1 MEENQDSEIFSNLLK
16 VQAGSVLAKMVKRD
30 LTGQLPVL

>member
-16 VQAGSVLAKMVKRD
+16 VQASSVLAKMVKRD